1 MDAQVRIE
9 EGQSNVRRIYRKRV
23 SSVKDWTTFKKRI
36 AGQTNANF
44 LFNMSQKGHTGV
56 IKFDHGIRIFAAPSM
71 TIRS

>member
-1 MDAQVRIE
+1 M
-9 EGQSNVRRIYRKRV
+9 